1 MDQKFNIVF
10 MGTPEFAVPALHALY
25 KKKYNV
31 SLVVTQPDRPKGRGR
46 KIVSPP
52 VKQEAI
58 RLGYKV
64 IQPESIKPKSIKNA
78 PGKTDDFYNHLKH
91 LEPDFLVVVA
101 FAGILSDKLLSL
113 PRLGAINIHP
123 SLLPKYRGPAP
134 IQHALINNEKETG
147 VTIMML
153 DSGLDTGDIL
163 MSQKTTI
170 SDDDT
175 SETLH
180 DILSKKGAE
189 LLVSTLD
196 KFQKN
201 TIKRIPQ
208 DHSKATYAPLL
219 KKKDGLIDWSLP
231 SDKLA
236 AFIRGMTPW
245 PGAYTFNN
253 GKRIKIFKVKSAIK
267 NEAVAPGT
275 VLKGFSDELRI
286 STENEAISVLEIQGA
301 SGKRLQIRDFLK
313 GCKIPPGTAFQ
324 AEDA

>member
-1 MDQKFNIVF
+1 
-10 MGTPEFAVPALHALY
+10 
-25 KKKYNV
+25 
-31 SLVVTQPDRPKGRGR
+31 
-46 KIVSPP
+46 
-52 VKQEAI
+52 
-58 RLGYKV
+58 
-64 IQPESIKPKSIKNA
+64 
-78 PGKTDDFYNHLKH
+78 
-91 LEPDFLVVVA
+91 
-101 FAGILSDKLLSL
+101 
-113 PRLGAINIHP
+113 PRIGAINIHP

-163 MSQKTTI
+163 MSQTTAI
-170 SDDDT
+170 SPDDT

-180 DILSKKGAE
+180 DILSKKGAK

-201 TIKRIPQ
+201 TVKRIPQ

-219 KKKDGLIDWSLP
+219 KKKDGLIDWSLS
-231 SDKLA
+231 SDKIA

-253 GKRIKIFKVKSAIK
+253 GKRIKFFKVKPAIK

-286 STENEAISVLEIQGA
+286 STGSEAISVLEIQGA
-301 SGKRLQIRDFLK
+301 SGKRLQISDFLK
-313 GCKIPPGTAFQ
+313 GCKIPPGTVLK
-324 AEDA
+324 